1 MNNLSASLYR
11 LINPP
16 TALKTNDP
24 MVTIASHMDEA
35 TVDLRGLQKKLIKR
49 ATKMAK
55 AKHLDKITKDTI
67 ELFGQM

>member
-1 MNNLSASLYR
+1 
-11 LINPP
+11 
-16 TALKTNDP
+16 